1 MKNAFKNTSLLLV
14 CGVVAVGVACSKK
27 PVKTAPAVE
36 PAPMEQPAPAPT
48 TVPKDTSF
56 ESTAPTRVDDS
67 ILSQDLAA
75 LNTKGYLKD
84 VFYEFDKADI
94 REDQRN
100 FLSANAEWLRKYG
113 TVRLLIEGHCDERGT
128 SQYNLALG
136 DKRANAAKDYL
147 VSLGIDGS
155 RIETRSLGKERP
167 FDAGHDESAWAKNRR
182 AHFVVTA
189 K

>member
-1 MKNAFKNTSLLLV
+1 MKNAFKNASLLLV

-27 PVKTAPAVE
+27 PVKTASSVE
-36 PAPMEQPAPAPT
+36 PTPVAQPAPAPT
-48 TVPKDTSF
+48 TVPTETSF
-56 ESTAPTRVDDS
+56 PETKTTGEDQT
-67 ILSQDLAA
+67 LSQDLAA

-84 VFYEFDKADI
+84 VFFEFDKAEI

-113 TVRLLIEGHCDERGT
+113 TVKMLIEGHCDERGT
-128 SQYNLALG
+128 AQYNMALS

-147 VSLGIDGS
+147 VSLGIEGS

-167 FDAGHDESAWAKNRR
+167 FDPGHDEEAWAKNRR
-182 AHFVVTA
+182 AHFLVTA

>member
-1 MKNAFKNTSLLLV
+1 MKNALKNASLLLI

-27 PVKTAPAVE
+27 PVKTAPEVE
-36 PAPMEQPAPAPT
+36 ATPMAQPTPVPT
-48 TVPKDTSF
+48 TVPKDSSF
-56 ESTAPTRVDDS
+56 PETTPRADDMT
-67 ILSQDLAA
+67 LSQDLAS
-75 LNTKGYLKD
+75 LNTKGYLRD
-84 VFYEFDKADI
+84 VYYEFDKADI

-100 FLSANAEWLRKYG
+100 FLSANAEWLRKYN
-113 TVRLLIEGHCDERGT
+113 TVKVLIEGHCDERGT

-155 RIETRSLGKERP
+155 RVETRSMGKERP
-167 FDAGHDESAWAKNRR
+167 FDMGHDEAAWSKNRR